1 MFDASAHDLRPILIA
16 GPTASGKSALAMALA
31 EHFGGTIINA
41 DSMQVYAE
49 LRILTARPS
58 VVDEAQLPHLLY
70 GHVPARE
77 AYSAGRYINDAKQAI
92 ADARAAGRRPVIV
105 GGTGLYFKALL
116 EGLSPVPPIPDAV
129 RNRWR
134 TLQAEHGAHALWTVL
149 MSNDPEMAL
158 RLDPNDSQ
166 RIVRALEVFE
176 ATGRSLADWQRTPGV
191 PLISLVEAVKLVIT
205 PDRDV
210 LYARAETRFD
220 AMMAAGAGGEAAAL
234 AALQLDP
241 ALPAMRALG
250 VAPLI
255 AAARGE
261 LALDTAVIAAKA
273 ETRQYIKRQS
283 TWIKSQMIAWKHI
296 ETQETESSTAVS
308 IAFIQS

>member
-1 MFDASAHDLRPILIA
+1 MSDAAHDLRPILIA

-31 EHFGGTIINA
+31 QHFGGTIINA

-116 EGLSPVPPIPDAV
+116 EGLSPVPPIPDEV

-134 TLQAEHGAHALWTVL
+134 TLQAEHGAYALWTVL

-158 RLDPNDSQ
+158 RLDQNDSQ
-166 RIVRALEVFE
+166 RIVRALEVHE

-191 PLISLVEAVKLVIT
+191 PLISPEEAVKLVIM

-261 LALDTAVIAAKA
+261 LALGAAVIAAKA

-283 TWIKSQMIAWKHI
+283 TWIKSKMIAWKHI
-296 ETQETESSTAVS
+296 ATQEMVSSTAVS

>member
-1 MFDASAHDLRPILIA
+1 MSDAAQDLRPILIA
-16 GPTASGKSALAMALA
+16 GPTASGKSALALALA
-31 EHFGGTIINA
+31 EYFGGAIINA
-41 DSMQVYAE
+41 DSMQVYRE
-49 LRILTARPS
+49 LRVLTARPS
-58 VVDEAQLPHLLY
+58 EDDEARVPHRLY

-92 ADARAAGRRPVIV
+92 GDVRAAGRRPIIV

-116 EGLSPVPPIPDAV
+116 EGLSPIPAIPDEV
-129 RNRWR
+129 RTHWR
-134 TLQAEHGAHALWTVL
+134 KLQTEHGAYALWTVL
-149 MSNDPEMAL
+149 MDVDPEMAR
-158 RLDPNDSQ
+158 RLDPNDGQ
-166 RIVRALEVFE
+166 RIVRALEVHQ
-176 ATGRSLADWQRTPGV
+176 ATGRSLAEWQRTPGV
-191 PLISLVEAVKLVIT
+191 PVIAADRAVKLVVM

-210 LYARAETRFD
+210 LYARADGRFD
-220 AMMAAGAGGEAAAL
+220 AMMMAGAGGEAEAL

-255 AAARGE
+255 AAARGDMT
-261 LALDTAVIAAKA
+261 LDTAIAAAKA

-283 TWIKSQMIAWKHI
+283 TWINAQMISWKHI
-296 ETQETESSTAVS
+296 LAQEKESSISIS